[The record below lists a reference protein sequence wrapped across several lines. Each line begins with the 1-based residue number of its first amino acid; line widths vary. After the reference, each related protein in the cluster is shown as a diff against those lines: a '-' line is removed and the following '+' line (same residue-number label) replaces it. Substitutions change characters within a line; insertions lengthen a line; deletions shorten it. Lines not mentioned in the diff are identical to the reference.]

1 MKKVQ
6 VKGIITANIT
16 PFTTQGNIYEKGL
29 REVVEFQIEKGIHG
43 LFVCGT
49 AGQGPLMT
57 EDERRSVAHIVI
69 DQVAGRIPVIVHVG
83 SLTTEAAVRLTE
95 DAAVSGAVAVGCVPP
110 FYYHPDMKGIY
121 QHFERIAGAS
131 DLPLFIYNNPAT
143 TGTMLTPEHI
153 AQLAEI
159 PNVRGL
165 KDAGGNLGNLCK
177 VMNAVQDFTVIV
189 ASSTLA
195 LPALALG
202 AAGAISS
209 VSGVVPEP
217 FVALYEACIAG
228 DLAEAAALQAKLNE
242 LSVPLRRPTIT
253 ALHEGL
259 KLRGVDAGYT
269 RGPLRMADPDEIDHI
284 RQVLSKHEMLA

>member
-1 MKKVQ
+1 MKEVLL
-6 VKGIITANIT
+6 KGIITANVT
-16 PFTTQGNIYEKGL
+16 PFTKRGQLYEKGL

-57 EDERRSVAHIVI
+57 VKERRRVASIVI

-83 SLTTEAAVRLTE
+83 SLTTEAAVRLTR
-95 DAAVSGAVAVGCVPP
+95 DAAASGAVAVGSVPP

-121 QHFERIAGAS
+121 QHFEKIANAS
-131 DLPLFIYNNPAT
+131 DLPVFVYHNPGT
-143 TGTMLTPEHI
+143 TGTILTPEQI
-153 AQLAEI
+153 ERLAEI
-159 PNVRGL
+159 ANVRGL

-177 VMNAVQDFTVIV
+177 VMKTLQDFTVIV

-195 LPALALG
+195 LAALAMG

-209 VSGVVPEP
+209 VSGVIPEP
-217 FVALYEACIAG
+217 FVALYSACMDG
-228 DLAEAAALQAKLNE
+228 DLAEAAALQKKMNE
-242 LSVPLRRPTIT
+242 LSAPLRRPTIT

-269 RGPLRMADPDEIDHI
+269 RGPLRMADPHEIDSI
-284 RQVLSKHEMLA
+284 RQVLSKHGMLG